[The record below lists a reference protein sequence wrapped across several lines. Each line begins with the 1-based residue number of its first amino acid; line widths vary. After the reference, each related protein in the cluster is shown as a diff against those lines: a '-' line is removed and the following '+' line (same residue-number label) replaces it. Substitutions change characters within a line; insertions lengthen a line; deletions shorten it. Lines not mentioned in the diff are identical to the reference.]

1 MPKIKIEDMDH
12 YEILNVSRTA
22 SFREIEKAFLI
33 GKSAYSKDSLA
44 HYTLLKD
51 EERQQMLDRIEAAF
65 MILGDEEKR
74 QAYDENTLDK
84 RYRYKEKAQFRQST
98 ERMIFEDPY
107 IDHRRTHFFRRLFSS
122 IKKD

>member
-74 QAYDENTLDK
+74 QAYNENTLNK
-84 RYRYKEKAQFRQST
+84 RDSYKEKAQFRQST

-107 IDHRRTHFFRRLFSS
+107 TDHRRTHFFRRLFSS
-122 IKKD
+122 AKKD

>member
-1 MPKIKIEDMDH
+1 MPKIKVEDMDH
-12 YEILNVSRTA
+12 YEILNVGRTA

-44 HYTLLKD
+44 HYALLKD

-74 QAYDENTLDK
+74 QAYDENTVDN
-84 RYRYKEKAQFRQST
+84 RNFYREKAKFRQST
-98 ERMIFEDPY
+98 ERMIFEDLNTPSP
-107 IDHRRTHFFRRLFSS
+107 RTPFFRRLFFSV
-122 IKKD
+122 KKD